1 MRGFLRRAL
10 DVGFLTLEHAPP
22 KSLGGKS
29 IVLTCRDCNTT
40 AGAALD
46 SQMLA
51 LEQIYDFGQGTM
63 TRPARA
69 RLEMGGGK
77 LNVEVLAQREVVQA
91 FGIPQAN
98 DPRSVAAVTAALAS
112 MAKDTQ
118 FHKAEFRFT
127 FKGPKPKAALLAWL
141 RAAYLAAFAA
151 LGYSYILRPQME
163 VVREQLADDSGELL
177 RVFSMTVPT
186 TPRGERR
193 IRLVEEPKWLR
204 SLCVQMGRHSVFLPG
219 LSANPGLYSRL
230 AQRAGRRAELTLAGQ
245 EIPWPV
251 SAQFALDIA
260 K

>member
-1 MRGFLRRAL
+1 MRGFLRKAL

-29 IVLTCRDCNTT
+29 LVLTCRECNTT
-40 AGAALD
+40 AGGVVD

-69 RLEMGGGK
+69 RLETGSGK
-77 LNVEVLAQREVVQA
+77 LNAEILAQGQVVQA
-91 FGIPQAN
+91 VVIPQAN
-98 DPRSVAAVTAALAS
+98 DPRSVASVTAGLAG
-112 MAKDTQ
+112 MAKDKQLHET
-118 FHKAEFRFT
+118 EFRFT
-127 FKGPKPKAALLAWL
+127 FKGPKPKAALVGWL

-151 LGYSYILRPQME
+151 LGYSYILRPQLE
-163 VVREQLADDSGELL
+163 VVREQLADDSAELL

-186 TPRGERR
+186 APRGERR
-193 IRLVEEPKWLR
+193 ILVVEEPEWLR

-219 LSANPGLYSRL
+219 LSANPGLYTRL
-230 AQRAGRRAELTLAGQ
+230 AQRAGCRAELTLAGK
-245 EIPWPV
+245 EIPWPAR
-251 SAQFALDIA
+251 AQFTMDIG